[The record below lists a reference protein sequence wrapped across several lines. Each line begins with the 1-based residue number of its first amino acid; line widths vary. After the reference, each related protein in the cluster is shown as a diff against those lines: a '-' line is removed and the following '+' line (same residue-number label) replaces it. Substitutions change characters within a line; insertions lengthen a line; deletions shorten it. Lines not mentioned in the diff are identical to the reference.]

1 MKQKKRMSNYNLFPN
16 SDPKGTLA
24 LKNLNFSKKKK
35 THLPINKIRTN
46 ALGSYI
52 QDFKWVTK

>member
-35 THLPINKIRTN
+35 NTS
-46 ALGSYI
+46 SYK
-52 QDFKWVTK
+52 QDKNQCVRKLYTRL